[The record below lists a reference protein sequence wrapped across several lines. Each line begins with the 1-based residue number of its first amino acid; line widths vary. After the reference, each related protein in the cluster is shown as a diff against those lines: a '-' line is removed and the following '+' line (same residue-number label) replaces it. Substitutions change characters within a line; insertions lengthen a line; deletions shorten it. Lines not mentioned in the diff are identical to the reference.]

1 MGKKL
6 VAGVVVLVVLFSI
19 VYFFFMHSASYA
31 PPKNKC
37 KGSARCFY
45 GTIEKAVDG
54 DTLQISGETVRLA
67 LINTP
72 EKQESGY
79 DAAREFV
86 ESVCPTG
93 SDVVVDE
100 DDRQISRSH
109 RRIVAVVYCGPASSK
124 NLNEA
129 LLEAG
134 HAEILP
140 DFCSRSEFAGER
152 WAIDYGCG

>member
-1 MGKKL
+1 MRKKL
-6 VAGVVVLVVLFSI
+6 VASVIVLVVLFSI
-19 VYFFFMHSASYA
+19 LYFFFIYNSSYA
-31 PPKNKC
+31 SPKNRC

-45 GTIEKAVDG
+45 GTIEKVVDG

-72 EKQESGY
+72 EKSEEGY
-79 DAAREFV
+79 EAAMEFV
-86 ESVCPTG
+86 EGVCPAG

-109 RRIVAVVYCGPASSK
+109 RRIVAVVYCGPASSN

-134 HAEILP
+134 HAEILL
-140 DFCSRSEFAGER
+140 DFCSRSEFASER
-152 WAIDYGCG
+152 WATAYGCG

>member
-1 MGKKL
+1 M
-6 VAGVVVLVVLFSI
+6 VVLVVLFSI
-19 VYFFFMHSASYA
+19 VYFFFMHNASYA
-31 PPKNKC
+31 SPKNKC

-45 GTIEKAVDG
+45 GTLEKAVDG

-72 EKQESGY
+72 EKSEEGY

-109 RRIVAVVYCGPASSK
+109 RRMVAVVYCSSK

-129 LLEAG
+129 LLVNG
-134 HAEILP
+134 YAEILP
-140 DFCSRSEFAGER
+140 DFCSRSEFSGEQ
-152 WAIDYGCG
+152 WATAYGCG